1 MGLQRRWN
9 ALFWASGVP
18 GFFDHATDGCPADAV
33 SFCDVGQAHTA
44 AAVEENVLAIDAEW
58 GAADLPA
65 LQPGPAHPS
74 AVPLDNKVTFQFRD
88 GARAW

>member
-1 MGLQRRWN
+1 
-9 ALFWASGVP
+9 
-18 GFFDHATDGCPADAV
+18 
-33 SFCDVGQAHTA
+33 
-44 AAVEENVLAIDAEW
+44 LAIDAEW